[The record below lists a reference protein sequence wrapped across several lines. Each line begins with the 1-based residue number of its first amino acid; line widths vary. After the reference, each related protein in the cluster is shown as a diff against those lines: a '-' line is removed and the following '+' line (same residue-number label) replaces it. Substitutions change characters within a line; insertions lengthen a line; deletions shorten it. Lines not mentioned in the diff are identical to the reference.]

1 MKRKRKEVSNN
12 AKYLLILQAIISIII
27 WLMAIFAEKE
37 KRPGLLLYGVV
48 VSIPT
53 IFLGLMKIV
62 ARFKAIFVD
71 LFGVA
76 YFAGAGLAAVTLSLT
91 DWIELSEIETIRLDL
106 GQYLF

>member
-1 MKRKRKEVSNN
+1 MFTV
-12 AKYLLILQAIISIII
+12 
-27 WLMAIFAEKE
+27 AEE
-37 KRPGLLLYGVV
+37 EERPGLLLYGVV

-62 ARFKAIFVD
+62 ACFKAIFVD

-76 YFAGAGLAAVTLSLT
+76 YFAGAGLAAVALSLT

>member
-1 MKRKRKEVSNN
+1 M
-12 AKYLLILQAIISIII
+12 
-27 WLMAIFAEKE
+27 
-37 KRPGLLLYGVV
+37 RPGLMRLSLVFLT
-48 VSIPT
+48 PT
-53 IFLGLMKIV
+53 FFLGSMKIM
-62 ARFKAIFVD
+62 ARKKAIFVD